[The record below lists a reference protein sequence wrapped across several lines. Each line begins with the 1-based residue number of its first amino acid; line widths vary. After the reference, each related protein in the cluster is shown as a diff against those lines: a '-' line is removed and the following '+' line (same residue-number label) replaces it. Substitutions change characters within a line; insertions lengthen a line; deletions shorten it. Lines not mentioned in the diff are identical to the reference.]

1 MLGHSCVNKNG
12 FDLQITAFS
21 EKYSILIEI
30 KVADTIKQQLLQ
42 YVNVIQQTVTNLEIS
57 FIRH

>member
-42 YVNVIQQTVTNLEIS
+42 YVIQQTVTNLEIS

>member
-42 YVNVIQQTVTNLEIS
+42 YVIQQTVTNLEIS
-57 FIRH
+57 FIRY

>member
-30 KVADTIKQQLLQ
+30 KVAGTIKQQLLQ
-42 YVNVIQQTVTNLEIS
+42 YVIQQTVTNLEIS

>member
-21 EKYSILIEI
+21 EKNSILIEI

-42 YVNVIQQTVTNLEIS
+42 YVIQQTVTNLEIS
-57 FIRH
+57 FIRY

>member
-1 MLGHSCVNKNG
+1 MLGDSCVNKIG

-42 YVNVIQQTVTNLEIS
+42 YVIQQTVTNLEIS

>member
-1 MLGHSCVNKNG
+1 MLTKNG

-42 YVNVIQQTVTNLEIS
+42 YVHVIQQTVTNLEIS